1 MFISVFKYLNSLTPP
16 PLFLINI
23 DSGVFFHCCQG
34 RNTREIGTLA
44 SPNVILCTFKCDF
57 EFFFVETYNM
67 MYVILSRTAQQL

>member
-1 MFISVFKYLNSLTPP
+1 MFISVFKYLNSPLPP
-16 PLFLINI
+16 FLII

-34 RNTREIGTLA
+34 RTTREIVTLA

-67 MYVILSRTAQQL
+67 VYVILFRTAQQL